1 MTNKKST
8 ISNIPSNKIDSS
20 PNAKIEVSNTPKG
33 FLKSNKTEALRFWQ
47 NWYKNYFGR
56 NNSPNNIDKIG
67 QSIIMIIIYILI
79 SIYIYKLE
87 SQKCVCAITW
97 EQKVIKVLNVIYII
111 DHFVTIC
118 FFRNP
123 GAIRKNSAMHTLF
136 LMSYVLYLYCLY
148 TYTNYLK
155 FTNCRCAIKKNRS
168 LYLFTNSYIKFII
181 FSIIIMVIIGGTVG
195 IIYVI
200 KFLTSKRL

>member
-20 PNAKIEVSNTPKG
+20 PNARIEVSNTPKG
-33 FLKSNKTEALRFWQ
+33 FLKFFNPKALRFWQ
-47 NWYKNYFGR
+47 NMDKNYSS
-56 NNSPNNIDKIG
+56 NTIDKIG
-67 QSIIMIIIYILI
+67 QPIIMIIIYILI

-181 FSIIIMVIIGGTVG
+181 ICIIIMVIIGGTVG
-195 IIYVI
+195 IISVI
-200 KFLTSKRL
+200 TFLTSRHFIS

>member
-155 FTNCRCAIKKNRS
+155 FTNCRCAIKKIEVYT
-168 LYLFTNSYIKFII
+168 YLPIRISN
-181 FSIIIMVIIGGTVG
+181 
-195 IIYVI
+195 
-200 KFLTSKRL
+200 L